1 MEAGAESAS
10 GARTEK
16 SAEEREA
23 LLTQAVANEVKR
35 GWSLESQ
42 EDFQAVMVR
51 MRRSTYRLHLLLTV
65 FTSPQAPSTGSEIRR
80 GHHGRRVWQHR
91 DSALAVGTSSTRPQP

>member
-1 MEAGAESAS
+1 MEAGAESTPT
-10 GARTEK
+10 ARTAK

-51 MRRSTYRLHLLLTV
+51 MRRSMYLLHLLHTALT
-65 FTSPQAPSTGSEIRR
+65 TPQAPSTGSEIRKIITVDEYGNTEILR
-80 GHHGRRVWQHR
+80 
-91 DSALAVGTSSTRPQP
+91 